1 MNFKIIAILSIV
13 ILYFGP
19 YLSPVQSIGK
29 YGSILLACC
38 LLTGAVFYDYKKEH
52 NMNFDIEID
61 GGVNAD
67 NLHRPLEAGANI
79 IVAGSAI
86 YGKEDI
92 PSEIKKFKEIFSDIL

>member
-1 MNFKIIAILSIV
+1 MKLLCFCLLCFGWNRPDSVHYDNGRRNFMNFKIIAILSVV

-52 NMNFDIEID
+52 KTFDLVFFCLCFVLTILVAYLNFFGD
-61 GGVNAD
+61 
-67 NLHRPLEAGANI
+67 
-79 IVAGSAI
+79 
-86 YGKEDI
+86 
-92 PSEIKKFKEIFSDIL
+92 